1 MTEFETVNAATS
13 GEPKRDRYGRYLLPN
28 PETGEEQPWTR
39 ATTISNT
46 LKDRYAVEK
55 WDNCNIVWGMGK
67 RPDLFARAAA
77 SKRDDNSTLRG
88 IVKSAKEAAS
98 AQSAANVGSAIHQFA
113 ERVDA
118 GEDVDIPA
126 PYHLDVMAYR
136 ETMIESGMEIVMIER
151 IVCLPEV
158 GVAGTFDRLVSHPDW
173 GLPRILDIKTASDGI
188 DYEGRPYNKIL
199 SYGMVDIPIQLA
211 IYAHGS
217 YWWDGDRWVTM
228 PEVDQERAVVIHVPA
243 GQKECRLY
251 EVDIAEGWRVAL
263 PLAVG
268 TREWRKRKDLA
279 TVIDLDEASSGA
291 RHARKDDEGCVNQP
305 EDSPAPNPADESG
318 VSAEGSPRS
327 PAPSLL
333 CSECTTDD
341 DPIAWCDCESGAVCK
356 GPCKNRAHS
365 PERCPVLAW
374 LRERVENIKTHPQ
387 ARARLASLW
396 KLSEPPV
403 PTFPNG
409 GPRTDGE
416 VDLIV
421 GACALVEMEF
431 QLPFPDEDPTDPA
444 PTKEQ
449 RKIKDNPQA

>member
-1 MTEFETVNAATS
+1 MTEFETVNTATN

-39 ATTISNT
+39 ATTVSGT
-46 LKDRYAVEK
+46 LKDRYAVEE
-55 WDNCNIVWGMGK
+55 WDNCNIVYGMGQ

-211 IYAHGS
+211 IYAHGC

-228 PEVDQERAVVIHVPA
+228 PEVDQERAVVTHVPA

-279 TVIDLDEASSGA
+279 TVIDLDGASSGA

-305 EDSPAPNPADESG
+305 EESPAPNPADESG

-327 PAPSLL
+327 PAPSPNEDLN
-333 CSECTTDD
+333 T
-341 DPIAWCDCESGAVCK
+341 ISGK
-356 GPCKNRAHS
+356 RFD
-365 PERCPVLAW
+365 W
-374 LRERVENIKTHPQ
+374 LRERVEQIKAHPQ
-387 ARARLASLW
+387 ARARLAALW
-396 KLSEPPV
+396 KLLDPPV
-403 PTFPNG
+403 ATFPKG
-409 GPRTDGE
+409 GPSTDDE
-416 VDLIV
+416 VDRV
-421 GACALVEMEF
+421 AGACALVEMEF
-431 QLPFPDEDPTDPA
+431 QLPFPDEDPANPA
-444 PTKEQ
+444 PTKEE
-449 RKIKDNPQA
+449 RKTNGG